1 MTRIEET
8 EERLE
13 VIDEEMVGQCD
24 YGKIK
29 ELNEEKEQ
37 LEQTYEADIT
47 RWSELEEIKEQ

>member
-13 VIDEEMVGQCD
+13 VIDEEMVAASAD

-29 ELNEEKEQ
+29 ELNEER
-37 LEQTYEADIT
+37 TT
-47 RWSELEEIKEQ
+47 